1 MLSDTLKQL
10 REKCGYTQQDLANA
24 LKIDRST
31 YTYYETGKTSPSIS
45 TVVKLAQIFNVS
57 YSVLLDS
64 NTENVAEGKTT
75 YKRKRASENTTF
87 ELNKKERTLLM
98 HFRLMD
104 KEMQDEFIES
114 ASAAIN
120 EK

>member
-1 MLSDTLKQL
+1 MLSETLKEL

-31 YTYYETGKTSPSIS
+31 YTYYETGKTSPSIN

-64 NTENVAEGKTT
+64 NSDIAAEPKTP
-75 YKRKRASENTTF
+75 YKRKRSSENTAF
-87 ELNKKERTLLM
+87 ELNKRERTLLM
-98 HFRLMD
+98 HFRLLD
-104 KEMQDEFIES
+104 REKQDELIEA
-114 ASAAIN
+114 ASAKIK
-120 EK
+120 ED